1 MRTSNKEHPTLPI
14 KRTPESLVREAR
26 ITTTPTLSPSVQK
39 CRMLMPRGF
48 GKTKLYESSKLYE
61 SLFNYLQNLQSGIS
75 KEIAK
80 NSGLWRWKYRM
91 SDDFEDEKVSEWIG
105 DDLSNVVEFL
115 EDGFTVTLK

>member
-39 CRMLMPRGF
+39 RRMLMPRGF
-48 GKTKLYESSKLYE
+48 GKTKLYERSRLYE
-61 SLFNYLQNLQSGIS
+61 SLFNYYQSGIS

-80 NSGLWRWKYRM
+80 SSGLWRHIM
-91 SDDFEDEKVSEWIG
+91 SDDFEDEKVSGWIG

-115 EDGFTVTLK
+115 EDGFIVTLRR